1 MTVKL
6 RTIYVAEMQKILAD
20 HPDLRGVL
28 ETMYAA
34 GRFTLRKQGKKY
46 ALCSYERKEMRVK
59 EVLYVTPTIEQMVP
73 FIKLIAN

>member
-1 MTVKL
+1 
-6 RTIYVAEMQKILAD
+6 
-20 HPDLRGVL
+20 VL